1 MRIAII
7 GLGLIGGSMG
17 LALRG
22 TGADYEVVGFA
33 RRPEVAVRALKLGA
47 VDRIE
52 RNMMSA
58 VHGADV
64 VIIATPTM
72 SLKGILA
79 EIGECLHEGSIV
91 TDTAS
96 TKSKVMQ
103 WAEATLPASAH
114 FIGGHP
120 MAGKETSGI
129 EAADGDLFNGC
140 TYCLT
145 VGEKATKEAVDKVE
159 RLVCEIG
166 ANPLFID
173 ASEHDTLVAGISH
186 LPLICSV
193 ALMEA
198 TSKSPIWPAMSRLA
212 ASGFRDLTR
221 LASGD
226 PRMSHDICL
235 TNTEPIIRWID
246 SYIEELNTLRNLVNQ
261 GGMHGEGVEDEGSEK
276 LEDAFK
282 RAREEREG
290 WLRM

>member
-22 TGADYEVVGFA
+22 TGAGYEVVGFA
-33 RRPEVAVRALKLGA
+33 RRPEVASRALELGA

-52 RNMMSA
+52 GDMISA
-58 VHGADV
+58 VEGADV

-72 SLKGILA
+72 SVKGILA
-79 EIGECLHEGSIV
+79 EIGGSVYEDSVI

-96 TKSKVMQ
+96 TKATVME
-103 WAEATLPASAH
+103 WAEATLPPPVS

-145 VGEKATKEAVDKVE
+145 VGKRVTEESREKVE
-159 RLVCEIG
+159 RLVRQIR
-166 ANPLFID
+166 ANPLFIN

-193 ALMEA
+193 ALMAA
-198 TSKSPIWPAMSRLA
+198 TSKSPLWPALSRLA
-212 ASGFRDLTR
+212 ASGFRDITR

-235 TNTEPIIRWID
+235 TNREPIIRWIN
-246 SYIEELNTLRNLVNQ
+246 SYIEELNTLRHLVNH
-261 GGMHGEGVEDEGSEK
+261 GSMHGDSVEGEGSSK

-290 WLRM
+290 WLRQ

>member
-22 TGADYEVVGFA
+22 TGAGYEVVGFA
-33 RRPEVAVRALKLGA
+33 RRPEVASRALELGA

-52 RNMMSA
+52 GDMISA
-58 VHGADV
+58 VEGADV

-72 SLKGILA
+72 SVKGILA
-79 EIGECLHEGSIV
+79 EIGGSVYEGSII

-96 TKSKVMQ
+96 TKATVME
-103 WAEATLPASAH
+103 WAEAILPPSVS

-120 MAGKETSGI
+120 MAGKETSRI

-145 VGEKATKEAVDKVE
+145 VGKRVTEESREKVE
-159 RLVCEIG
+159 RLVRQIR

-193 ALMEA
+193 ALMAA
-198 TSKSPIWPAMSRLA
+198 TSKSPLWPALSRLA
-212 ASGFRDLTR
+212 ASGFRDITR

-235 TNTEPIIRWID
+235 TNREPIIRWIN
-246 SYIEELNTLRNLVNQ
+246 SYIEELNTLRHLVNQ
-261 GGMHGEGVEDEGSEK
+261 GGIHGDSVEGEGSSK

-290 WLRM
+290 WLRQ

>member
-17 LALRG
+17 LAIRG
-22 TGADYEVVGFA
+22 TGAGYEVVGFA
-33 RRPEVAVRALKLGA
+33 RRPEVASRALELGA
-47 VDRIE
+47 VDCVE
-52 RNMMSA
+52 GNMISA
-58 VHGADV
+58 VNGADL

-79 EIGECLHEGSIV
+79 EIGESLHEGSIV

-96 TKSKVMQ
+96 TKAKVME
-103 WAEATLPASAH
+103 WAEATLPPSVN

-129 EAADGDLFNGC
+129 EAADGDLFIGC

-145 VGEKATKEAVDKVE
+145 VGKRANKEARDKVE
-159 RLVCEIG
+159 RLVTQIG

-193 ALMEA
+193 ALMAA

-235 TNTEPIIRWID
+235 TNREPIIRWID
-246 SYIEELNTLRNLVNQ
+246 SYIEELNTLRNLINQ
-261 GGMHGEGVEDEGSEK
+261 GGMHGDSAEDEGSEK

-282 RAREEREG
+282 RAREERED
-290 WLRM
+290 WLRR